1 MNLLEEIRTR
11 LKIDIEAVEKIE
23 LEIGPVASTA
33 AAIKEPKLGVEGKF
47 SVWFLAALALAE
59 GSVTLE
65 KFTDEKVNDP
75 RLVRLRKKI
84 ETRLDP
90 RIGFG
95 ARLRLI
101 MKDGTEHQAAQELD
115 RGSRALLAG
124 RGATVVNV
132 DATVIAE
139 EPKLAP
145 LREAMCLNIARA
157 LRVGAEKVSVKA
169 TTNEALGALGR
180 QEGLAALAVAMVE
193 LP

>member
-1 MNLLEEIRTR
+1 MNLLEEIGTR
-11 LKIDIEAVEKIE
+11 LKPDIEEVEKIE

-33 AAIKEPKLGVEGKF
+33 AAIKEPKTGVEGKF

-95 ARLRLI
+95 ARIRIL
-101 MKDGTEHQAAQELD
+101 MKDGSEHKAFLAKPKGDPENPLSFDELTAKYRHAARLAISEEAANRLVDTLKHLETVRDMTEIV
-115 RGSRALLAG
+115 RLA
-124 RGATVVNV
+124 
-132 DATVIAE
+132 
-139 EPKLAP
+139 
-145 LREAMCLNIARA
+145 
-157 LRVGAEKVSVKA
+157 VKA
-169 TTNEALGALGR
+169 
-180 QEGLAALAVAMVE
+180 
-193 LP
+193 

>member
-1 MNLLEEIRTR
+1 MNLLEEIATR
-11 LKIDIEAVEKIE
+11 LKPDIEEVEKIE

-33 AAIKEPKLGVEGKF
+33 AAIKEPKIGVEGKF

-95 ARLRLI
+95 ARLRIL
-101 MKDGTEHQAAQELD
+101 MKDGSEHKAFLSKPKGDPENPLSFDELTSKYRHAA
-115 RGSRALLAG
+115 
-124 RGATVVNV
+124 
-132 DATVIAE
+132 
-139 EPKLAP
+139 KLAISE
-145 LREAMCLNIARA
+145 EAIDSLVAA
-157 LRVGAEKVSVKA
+157 VKRLE
-169 TTNEALGALGR
+169 TVRDINDIVR
-180 QEGLAALAVAMVE
+180 LAIKA
-193 LP
+193 

>member
-1 MNLLEEIRTR
+1 MICSFAFSVRTSNNPRSPSIIRFEE
-11 LKIDIEAVEKIE
+11 VEKIDLE
-23 LEIGPVASTA
+23 LGPVASTA

-101 MKDGTEHQAAQELD
+101 MKDGTEHKAFLSKPKGDPENPLSFDELAAKY
-115 RGSRALLAG
+115 RNAARLAISDV
-124 RGATVVNV
+124 A
-132 DATVIAE
+132 I
-139 EPKLAP
+139 
-145 LREAMCLNIARA
+145 
-157 LRVGAEKVSVKA
+157 
-169 TTNEALGALGR
+169 GALIAAVKR
-180 QEGLAALAVAMVE
+180 MEEVQDMNEIVRLALKS
-193 LP
+193 

>member
-1 MNLLEEIRTR
+1 MNLLEEIATR

-101 MKDGTEHQAAQELD
+101 MKDGTEHKAFLAKPKGDPENPLSFEELTAKYRHAAKMAIPEEAVERIVGMVKHLEAVRD
-115 RGSRALLAG
+115 MHE
-124 RGATVVNV
+124 VVQW
-132 DATVIAE
+132 
-139 EPKLAP
+139 
-145 LREAMCLNIARA
+145 M
-157 LRVGAEKVSVKA
+157 VK
-169 TTNEALGALGR
+169 T
-180 QEGLAALAVAMVE
+180 
-193 LP
+193 